1 MALTAVS
8 GSRWGRVAWFALP
21 ACVLALAV
29 GSAHRL
35 ADTGRAQK
43 PTNERSVSDARP
55 ADSPSLRPTTH
66 GEIARVAGE
75 APTTAA
81 PQPGAPA
88 NVVPA
93 SVRQDFPEFPSVE
106 AEVGFLQTRL
116 PGAKLEH
123 ENWTRSLALMTSAL
137 EQAVSSSERAELERR
152 RALLEAKLSRHDALV
167 EQMEGRIAEL
177 ERSGGIQTGA
187 R

>member
-1 MALTAVS
+1 MAVKAFS
-8 GSRWGRVAWFALP
+8 GSRWGRAAWFALP

-35 ADTGRAQK
+35 SNSGNAQEATEERA
-43 PTNERSVSDARP
+43 VSIARP
-55 ADSPSLRPTTH
+55 AESPPVRPAPRA
-66 GEIARVAGE
+66 EIASAAGE
-75 APTTAA
+75 APKTAA
-81 PQPGAPA
+81 PTPRAPA
-88 NVVPA
+88 DVVPA
-93 SVRQDFPEFPSVE
+93 SVRQDFPEFPSAQ

-123 ENWTRSLALMTSAL
+123 ENWTRSIALMTSAI
-137 EQAVSSSERAELERR
+137 EQAVSPSERAELERR
-152 RALLEAKLSRHDALV
+152 KALLEAKLSRQDALV
-167 EQMEGRIAEL
+167 AQMEGRIAEL

>member
-1 MALTAVS
+1 MALKAVL
-8 GSRWGRVAWFALP
+8 GSRWGRVAWLALP
-21 ACVLALAV
+21 PCVLALAI

-35 ADTGRAQK
+35 VDSGSARK
-43 PTNERSVSDARP
+43 PTDERSVSAAPP
-55 ADSPSLRPTTH
+55 ADSPSVRPATRA
-66 GEIARVAGE
+66 EVARVAGE
-75 APTTAA
+75 APRTAA
-81 PQPGAPA
+81 PKPGAPV

-93 SVRQDFPEFPSVE
+93 SLRQDFPQFPSAE

-123 ENWTRSLALMTSAL
+123 ENWTRSIALMTSAID
-137 EQAVSSSERAELERR
+137 QAVSPSERAELERR
-152 RALLEAKLSRHDALV
+152 RALLEAKLSRQDALV
-167 EQMEGRIAEL
+167 TQMEGRIAEL

>member
-1 MALTAVS
+1 MAPKAVS

-35 ADTGRAQK
+35 VDAGSARK
-43 PTNERSVSDARP
+43 PIDERSVSVAPP
-55 ADSPSLRPTTH
+55 ADNPSVQPATRA
-66 GEIARVAGE
+66 EVARVAGE
-75 APTTAA
+75 VPRTAA
-81 PQPGAPA
+81 PEPGAPA

-93 SVRQDFPEFPSVE
+93 SLRQDFPQFPSAE
-106 AEVGFLQTRL
+106 AEVGFLRTRL

-123 ENWTRSLALMTSAL
+123 ENWTRSIALMTSAI
-137 EQAVSSSERAELERR
+137 EQTVSPSERAELVRR
-152 RALLEAKLSRHDALV
+152 RALLEAKLSRQDALV
-167 EQMEGRIAEL
+167 AQMEGRIAEL